1 LIDSHGHPVD
11 ATGGPLDLSQ
21 ISLQLAPDA
30 PTRAVRAQAG
40 PSRLS
45 QELLGVRLAAYLGC
59 EVEELSQARAAASRD
74 WQGYVSKLFADTG
87 ILGLVLD
94 AGWPGDGVASAP
106 QEEMAQ
112 LTGCSIRSI
121 LRLEPLVDQLITEG
135 ATVTEILTR
144 AEAAVREAP
153 GRGYVGLKTIIA
165 YRTGLKVDPGATLNE
180 AETSL
185 RTAAELPTRRRGK
198 ALRDLLCRR
207 MLGWAAELGLPV
219 QFHTGFGDSEIRLSE
234 ANPLLL
240 DELLLT
246 PEGGAATIVL
256 IHGSYPWHEELA
268 YLTTVRSNVHA
279 ELSEFNIFAPARV
292 ADRLERILELAPGSR
307 VLCGTDGHGAPE
319 SYWFAAQVLTEAWK
333 AVRQKWSASGARDA
347 WLVGIEDSIFRANT
361 ARLYGF

>member
-1 LIDSHGHPVD
+1 LIDSHGHPVN

-30 PTRAVRAQAG
+30 PTRAARAQAG

-59 EVEELSQARAAASRD
+59 EVEELSQARAAASQA
-74 WQGYVSKLFADTG
+74 WQDYVSKLFSDAG
-87 ILGLVLD
+87 IKGLVLD
-94 AGWPGDGVASAP
+94 AGWPGDGVVSAA

-112 LTGCSIRSI
+112 LTGCSVRSI
-121 LRLEPLVDQLITEG
+121 LRLEPLVDLLITEG
-135 ATVTEILTR
+135 ATASEIVSK
-144 AEAAVREAP
+144 AETAVSQAP
-153 GRGYVGLKTIIA
+153 GRGYVGLKTILA
-165 YRTGLKVDPGATLNE
+165 YRTGLEVDPGATLAE
-180 AETSL
+180 ADSSL
-185 RTAAELPTRRRGK
+185 RDTSELPTRRRGK

-207 MLGWAAELGLPV
+207 TLGWAAELGLPV
-219 QFHTGFGDSEIRLSE
+219 QVHTGFGDSEIRLSE

-268 YLTTVRSNVHA
+268 YLTTVRSNVYA
-279 ELSEFNIFAPARV
+279 ELSEFNIFAPAQV
-292 ADRLERILELAPGSR
+292 ADRLERILELAPASR
-307 VLCGTDGHGAPE
+307 VLSGTDGHGAPE
-319 SYWFAAQVLTEAWK
+319 SYWFAAHLLTEAWT
-333 AVRQKWSASGARDA
+333 AVRQRWAASGAREA
-347 WLVGIEDSIFRANT
+347 WLVGIEDAIFRANT